1 MNFRNTSTQRV
12 FVALI
17 PTLFLAGSWAW
28 AQMEIETEVKRGT
41 VLYAKGNSVMVRE
54 PSGDDML
61 YTVPED
67 FRVNIE
73 GRDVPVSQL
82 KPGTELIATIT
93 TVTRPRTVQ
102 TTQVIRGTVW
112 EVAGNSLLVTMESG
126 EQRQAEVP
134 AGFKFI
140 VDGEEKGVNELRRGM
155 KLRATIIQEKQE
167 MVTESTTVV
176 HGLPPAPSS

>member
-1 MNFRNTSTQRV
+1 MNSRNTSTQRV

-17 PTLFLAGSWAW
+17 PTLLLAGSWAW
-28 AQMEIETEVKRGT
+28 AQMEVDTEVKRGT

-54 PSGDDML
+54 PSGDML

-67 FRVNIE
+67 FRVHVE
-73 GRDVPVSQL
+73 GRDVPVAQL
-82 KPGTELIATIT
+82 KPGTELVATIT

-102 TTQVIRGTVW
+102 TTQVIRGKVW
-112 EVAGNSLLVTMESG
+112 EVAGNNLLVTMESG

-140 VDGEEKGVNELRRGM
+140 VNGEEKGVNELRRGM
-155 KLRATIIQEKQE
+155 ELRATIIQEKQE

>member
-1 MNFRNTSTQRV
+1 MNFRNASTQRV

-17 PTLFLAGSWAW
+17 PTLLLAGSWAW
-28 AQMEIETEVKRGT
+28 AQMELETEVKRGT

-54 PSGDDML
+54 PSGDML
-61 YTVPED
+61 YSVPED
-67 FRVNIE
+67 FRVHVD

-82 KPGTELIATIT
+82 KPGTELTATIT

-112 EVAGNSLLVTMESG
+112 EVVGNSLIVTMESG
-126 EQRQAEVP
+126 EQRQAEIP
-134 AGFKFI
+134 GGFKFI
-140 VDGEEKGVNELRRGM
+140 VNGEEKGVNELRRGM
-155 KLRATIIQEKQE
+155 ELRATIIQEKQE

-176 HGLPPAPSS
+176 HGLPPAPPS

>member
-1 MNFRNTSTQRV
+1 MNFRNTSTQRA

-17 PTLFLAGSWAW
+17 PTLFLAGSWAS
-28 AQMEIETEVKRGT
+28 AQMEVETEVKRGT

-54 PSGDDML
+54 PSGDML

-67 FRVNIE
+67 FRVNVD
-73 GRDVPVSQL
+73 GRDVPVDQL
-82 KPGTELIATIT
+82 EPGTELIATIT
-93 TVTRPRTVQ
+93 TITRPRTVQ
-102 TTQVIRGTVW
+102 TTQVIRGKVW
-112 EVAGNSLLVTMESG
+112 EVAGNSLMVTMEDG
-126 EQRQAEVP
+126 EQRQAVVP

-140 VDGEEKGVNELRRGM
+140 VDGEEKGVSELRRGM
-155 KLRATIIQEKQE
+155 KLSATIIQKKQE

>member
-1 MNFRNTSTQRV
+1 MNFRKTSTQRV

-17 PTLFLAGSWAW
+17 PTLLLAGSWVW
-28 AQMEIETEVKRGT
+28 AQMELDTEVKRGT

-61 YTVPED
+61 YTVPQD
-67 FRVNIE
+67 FRVRVD

-102 TTQVIRGTVW
+102 TTDVIRGKVW
-112 EVAGNSLLVTMESG
+112 EVVGNNVMVTLENG
-126 EQRQAEVP
+126 ERKQYAIPR
-134 AGFKFI
+134 GFRFN
-140 VDGEEKGVNELRRGM
+140 VEGEEKGASELRRGM
-155 KLRATIIQEKQE
+155 KLRATIIQKKQQ

-176 HGLPPAPSS
+176 SGLPPAPSR

>member
-1 MNFRNTSTQRV
+1 MNFRNTSIQRV
-12 FVALI
+12 FVTLI
-17 PTLFLAGSWAW
+17 PTLLLAGSWAW
-28 AQMEIETEVKRGT
+28 AQMEINTEVKRGT

-67 FRVNIE
+67 FRVRVD

-102 TTQVIRGTVW
+102 TTDVIRGKVW
-112 EVAGNSLLVTMESG
+112 QVVGNSVMVTLENG
-126 EQRQAEVP
+126 ERKQYVIPGR
-134 AGFKFI
+134 FRFN
-140 VDGEEKGVNELRRGM
+140 VDGEEKRVQELTRGM
-155 KLRATIIQEKQE
+155 KLRATIIQTKQQR
-167 MVTESTTVV
+167 VTETTTVV
-176 HGLPPAPSS
+176 SGLPPAPSR

>member
-28 AQMEIETEVKRGT
+28 AQMEVETEVKRGT

-54 PSGDDML
+54 PSGDML

-67 FRVNIE
+67 FRVHVD
-73 GRDVPVSQL
+73 GREVPVAQL

-112 EVAGNSLLVTMESG
+112 EVVGNTLMVTLESG
-126 EQRQAEVP
+126 ERRQSVVP

-155 KLRATIIQEKQE
+155 ELRATIIQEKQE

-176 HGLPPAPSS
+176 HGLPPAPPS

>member
-1 MNFRNTSTQRV
+1 MNFRNTATQRIL
-12 FVALI
+12 VALI
-17 PTLFLAGSWAW
+17 PTLLFACSWAW
-28 AQMEIETEVKRGT
+28 AQMEVETEVKRGT

-67 FRVNIE
+67 FRVHVE
-73 GRDVPVSQL
+73 SRDVPVSQL

-112 EVAGNSLLVTMESG
+112 DVAGNSLLVTMESG
-126 EQRQAEVP
+126 EQRQVEVP
-134 AGFKFI
+134 GGFKFI

-155 KLRATIIQEKQE
+155 KLRATIIQKKQE

>member
-1 MNFRNTSTQRV
+1 MNFRNASTQRV

-17 PTLFLAGSWAW
+17 PTLLLAGSWAW
-28 AQMEIETEVKRGT
+28 AQMELDTEVKRGT

-54 PSGDDML
+54 PSGDML

-67 FRVNIE
+67 FRVHVD
-73 GRDVPVSQL
+73 GREVPVAQL

-102 TTQVIRGTVW
+102 TTQVIIGTVW
-112 EVAGNSLLVTMESG
+112 EVVGNTLMVTLESG
-126 EQRQAEVP
+126 ERRQSVVP

-140 VDGEEKGVNELRRGM
+140 VDGEERGVSELKRGM
-155 KLRATIIQEKQE
+155 ELRATIIQEKQE
-167 MVTESTTVV
+167 MVTESTTIV

>member
-1 MNFRNTSTQRV
+1 MNFRNASTQRV

-17 PTLFLAGSWAW
+17 PTLLLAGSWAW
-28 AQMEIETEVKRGT
+28 AQMELDTEVKRGT

-54 PSGDDML
+54 PSGDML

-67 FRVNIE
+67 FRVHLS
-73 GRDVPVSQL
+73 GRDVPVAQL

-102 TTQVIRGTVW
+102 TTEVIRGTVW
-112 EVAGNSLLVTMESG
+112 EVAGNSLLVTLESG
-126 EQRQAEVP
+126 ERRQSVVP

-140 VDGEEKGVNELRRGM
+140 VAGEEKGVSELTRGM
-155 KLRATIIQEKQE
+155 KLRATIIQKKQE

-176 HGLPPAPSS
+176 HGLPRAPSR

>member
-1 MNFRNTSTQRV
+1 
-12 FVALI
+12 
-17 PTLFLAGSWAW
+17 
-28 AQMEIETEVKRGT
+28 
-41 VLYAKGNSVMVRE
+41 
-54 PSGDDML
+54 ML

-155 KLRATIIQEKQE
+155 KLRATIIQKKQE
-167 MVTESTTVV
+167 MVTETTTVV

>member
-1 MNFRNTSTQRV
+1 MNFRNASTQRV
-12 FVALI
+12 SVALI
-17 PTLFLAGSWAW
+17 STLLLAGSWAW
-28 AQMEIETEVKRGT
+28 AQMEVETEVKRGT

-61 YTVPED
+61 YTVPAD
-67 FRVNIE
+67 FRVHVE

-126 EQRQAEVP
+126 ERRQVEVP
-134 AGFKFI
+134 GGFKFI

-155 KLRATIIQEKQE
+155 KLRATIIQKKQE

-176 HGLPPAPSS
+176 HGLPPAPPS

>member
-1 MNFRNTSTQRV
+1 MNFRKTSSQRV
-12 FVALI
+12 FVTLI
-17 PTLFLAGSWAW
+17 PTLLLAGSWAW
-28 AQMEIETEVKRGT
+28 AQMETNTEVKRGT

-67 FRVNIE
+67 FRVRVD

-102 TTQVIRGTVW
+102 TTDVIRGTVW
-112 EVAGNSLLVTMESG
+112 QVAGNSVLVTMENG
-126 EQRQAEVP
+126 ERKQYIIP
-134 AGFKFI
+134 AGFRFN
-140 VDGEEKGVNELRRGM
+140 VEGEEKGVSELTRGM
-155 KLRATIIQEKQE
+155 KLRATIIQKKQQ
-167 MVTESTTVV
+167 MVTESTTAVS
-176 HGLPPAPSS
+176 GLPPAPSR

>member
-1 MNFRNTSTQRV
+1 MNFRNASTQRV

-17 PTLFLAGSWAW
+17 PTLLLAGSWAW
-28 AQMEIETEVKRGT
+28 AQMELDTEVRRGT

-54 PSGDDML
+54 LSGDML

-67 FRVNIE
+67 FRVHVD
-73 GRDVPVSQL
+73 GREVPVAQL

-102 TTQVIRGTVW
+102 TTQVIIGTVW
-112 EVAGNSLLVTMESG
+112 EVVGNSLMVTLESG
-126 EQRQAEVP
+126 ERRQSVVP

-140 VDGEEKGVNELRRGM
+140 VDGEERGVSELKRGM

-176 HGLPPAPSS
+176 HALPPAPSS

>member
-1 MNFRNTSTQRV
+1 MNFRNASTQRV

-17 PTLFLAGSWAW
+17 PTLLLAGSWAW
-28 AQMEIETEVKRGT
+28 AQMEVDTEVKRGT
-41 VLYAKGNSVMVRE
+41 VLYAKENSVMVRE

-67 FRVNIE
+67 FRVHVD
-73 GRDVPVSQL
+73 GRDLPVSQL

-112 EVAGNSLLVTMESG
+112 QVAGNTLMFTLESG

-155 KLRATIIQEKQE
+155 KLRATIIQKKQE

-176 HGLPPAPSS
+176 HGLPPAPSR

>member
-1 MNFRNTSTQRV
+1 MNFRSRSTQRV
-12 FVALI
+12 FALI
-17 PTLFLAGSWAW
+17 PTLLLAGSWAW
-28 AQMEIETEVKRGT
+28 AQMEVETEVKRGT

-67 FRVNIE
+67 FRVRVD

-112 EVAGNSLLVTMESG
+112 QVVGNTIMVTLESG
-126 EQRQAEVP
+126 ERRQSVVP
-134 AGFKFI
+134 EGFKFN
-140 VDGEEKGVNELRRGM
+140 VNGEEKGVSELTRGM
-155 KLRATIIQEKQE
+155 KLSATIIQTKQE
-167 MVTESTTVV
+167 MVTESTTAVS
-176 HGLPPAPSS
+176 GLPPAPSR

>member
-1 MNFRNTSTQRV
+1 MNFRNASTQRV

-17 PTLFLAGSWAW
+17 PTLLFAGSWAW
-28 AQMEIETEVKRGT
+28 AQMELDTEVKRGT

-54 PSGDDML
+54 PSGDML

-67 FRVNIE
+67 FRVHVD
-73 GRDVPVSQL
+73 GREVPVAQL

-102 TTQVIRGTVW
+102 TTQVIIGTVW
-112 EVAGNSLLVTMESG
+112 EVVGNTLMVTLESG
-126 EQRQAEVP
+126 ERRQSVVP

-140 VDGEEKGVNELRRGM
+140 VNGEEKGVSELTRGM
-155 KLRATIIQEKQE
+155 KLRATIIQKKQE

-176 HGLPPAPSS
+176 HALPPAPSS

>member
-28 AQMEIETEVKRGT
+28 AQMELDTEVKRGT

-54 PSGDDML
+54 LSGDMH

-67 FRVNIE
+67 FRVNVD
-73 GRDVPVSQL
+73 GRDVPVAQL

-102 TTQVIRGTVW
+102 TTEVIRGTVW
-112 EVAGNSLLVTMESG
+112 AVAGNSLMVTLESG
-126 EQRQAEVP
+126 ERRQSVVP

-140 VDGEEKGVNELRRGM
+140 VDGEEKGVNELTRGM
-155 KLRATIIQEKQE
+155 ELRATIVQKKQE

-176 HGLPPAPSS
+176 HGLPPAPSR

>member
-17 PTLFLAGSWAW
+17 PTLLLAGSWAW
-28 AQMEIETEVKRGT
+28 AQMELDTEVRRGT

-54 PSGDDML
+54 LSGDML

-67 FRVNIE
+67 FRVHVD
-73 GRDVPVSQL
+73 GREVPVAQL

-102 TTQVIRGTVW
+102 TTQVIIGTVW
-112 EVAGNSLLVTMESG
+112 EVVGNSLMVTLESG
-126 EQRQAEVP
+126 ERRQSVVP

-140 VDGEEKGVNELRRGM
+140 VDGEERGVSELKRGM

>member
-1 MNFRNTSTQRV
+1 MNFRNTSTQRA

-17 PTLFLAGSWAW
+17 PTLLLAGSWAW
-28 AQMEIETEVKRGT
+28 AQMELDTEVKRGT

-54 PSGDDML
+54 PSGDML

-67 FRVNIE
+67 FRVHVD
-73 GRDVPVSQL
+73 GREVPVAQL

-112 EVAGNSLLVTMESG
+112 EVVGNSLMVTLESG
-126 EQRQAEVP
+126 ERRQSVVP

-155 KLRATIIQEKQE
+155 ELRATIIQEKQE
-167 MVTESTTVV
+167 MVTESTTIV